1 MKYVHFKQ
9 VHDGGG
15 ERRSQ
20 INVLHIFSSLRP
32 KMHFFQQIISD
43 CRHFFL
49 HQIIY
54 LSESGKKRKKNADQI
69 NNKRSLRYTDV
80 LSTIQLMSPLTF
92 NKFYILGEKKK
103 DNEEEVEVEVE
114 ASQHIRVFERIKN
127 FKNNYLGK
135 LTSLFFQDLLEIQ

>member
-1 MKYVHFKQ
+1 MCILSRFMTEEEKG
-9 VHDGGG
+9 DL
-15 ERRSQ
+15 RR
-20 INVLHIFSSLRP
+20 
-32 KMHFFQQIISD
+32 KMHFSQQIISD

-92 NKFYILGEKKK
+92 NKFYILGERKKK
-103 DNEEEVEVEVE
+103 
-114 ASQHIRVFERIKN
+114 ITRKR
-127 FKNNYLGK
+127 
-135 LTSLFFQDLLEIQ
+135 